1 MHLSLRISTLPVA
14 TVAGIAEQCFP
25 GSPLGTDGHF
35 FQNFLDEP
43 LNSPAYVVCTYGTPL
58 GNPLAYKVCF
68 MRL

>member
-14 TVAGIAEQCFP
+14 TVAGITEQRFP
-25 GSPLGTDGHF
+25 DPPLGTDGHF
-35 FQNFLDEP
+35 FQNLPDEP
-43 LNSPAYVVCTYGTPL
+43 LNSPAYVVCMYGTSL